1 MTPRVSVLMP
11 VYNAADYIAAAIGS
25 VLRQTYQDLELL
37 VVDDGSTDRTEAV
50 VAAITDR
57 RLRVL
62 PRPRGGIVAA
72 LNAGIGAARGELLAR
87 MDADD
92 IMTPDRLARQVA
104 YLDRRPGVVA
114 CGTDYELFGSMSGR
128 VRMPRTPA
136 ACRARLLFGTCV
148 AHSSAI
154 IRLDTLRS
162 AGIGYRSEYAYAED
176 YRLFTELSRHGDLAN
191 LPYVGL
197 RYRVGEVQVSAV
209 RQVEQRAVT
218 LRIMREN
225 LAAHGIS
232 TVDGD
237 ALARMIWLDRRGPAA
252 ALSYLYGEAP
262 RLVGV
267 AGRAAGAHGVRTAVR
282 LVRER
287 LNTALR
293 PRAEA
298 EPAEQP
304 VGADDAR

>member
-1 MTPRVSVLMP
+1 MLMP

-136 ACRARLLFGTCV
+136 AERMGVGT
-148 AHSSAI
+148 
-154 IRLDTLRS
+154 
-162 AGIGYRSEYAYAED
+162 
-176 YRLFTELSRHGDLAN
+176 
-191 LPYVGL
+191 
-197 RYRVGEVQVSAV
+197 
-209 RQVEQRAVT
+209 
-218 LRIMREN
+218 
-225 LAAHGIS
+225 
-232 TVDGD
+232 
-237 ALARMIWLDRRGPAA
+237 
-252 ALSYLYGEAP
+252 
-262 RLVGV
+262 
-267 AGRAAGAHGVRTAVR
+267 
-282 LVRER
+282 
-287 LNTALR
+287 
-293 PRAEA
+293 
-298 EPAEQP
+298 
-304 VGADDAR
+304 